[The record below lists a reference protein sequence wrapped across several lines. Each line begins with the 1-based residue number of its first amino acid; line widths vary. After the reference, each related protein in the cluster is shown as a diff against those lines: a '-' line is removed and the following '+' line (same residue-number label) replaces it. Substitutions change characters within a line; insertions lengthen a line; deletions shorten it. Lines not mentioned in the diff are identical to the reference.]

1 MVSLV
6 VLEKQGFFFLAS
18 FVIMPDMMCRHLI
31 KGGKRSLVA
40 ALLELKKVL
49 VMQKRPREELENK
62 KPLLKLDLHAR
73 ESSHHLLITGKKPHD
88 ESPSS

>member
-40 ALLELKKVL
+40 ALLEVEEGFSNAEKT
-49 VMQKRPREELENK
+49 KRRVGE
-62 KPLLKLDLHAR
+62 
-73 ESSHHLLITGKKPHD
+73 
-88 ESPSS
+88 